1 MHLEALKVRRHQQ
14 HLVVAVIAD
23 EAGAIAAVRRLHRI
37 GIGSEA
43 ISLLALDTEKVHEAI
58 AEIGPVAGQVVH
70 AGGSVDAVAEETSVH
85 GRDETKGTA
94 LGGCVGLVIG
104 LGVFAIPGL
113 GAALLAA
120 GPVVMA
126 INVLGHTIAGG
137 VGMGLVLG
145 AIFDERV
152 TEDHRDH
159 YKQRLEQGAWLLVLH
174 GDDPLVERAA
184 AELKGAHVERVE
196 TF

>member
-1 MHLEALKVRRHQQ
+1 MRLEALKVRRHQQ
-14 HLVVAVIAD
+14 HLVVAVIED
-23 EAGAIAAVRRLHRI
+23 EASAIAAVRRLHRI

-70 AGGSVDAVAEETSVH
+70 AGASVDALAEETGDH

-94 LGGCVGLVIG
+94 LGGCVGLVLG

-126 INVLGHTIAGG
+126 INVLGHTVAGG
-137 VGMGLVLG
+137 LGMGLVLG

-152 TEDHRDH
+152 TEDHRDY
-159 YKQRLEQGAWLLVLH
+159 YKQRLEKGAWLLVLH

>member
-1 MHLEALKVRRHQQ
+1 MRLEALKVRRHQQ

-23 EAGAIAAVRRLHRI
+23 EASAIAAVRRLHRI

-70 AGGSVDAVAEETSVH
+70 AGQPVDVLAEETGSH
-85 GRDETKGTA
+85 GRDETRGTA
-94 LGGCVGLVIG
+94 LGGCIGLVIG

-113 GAALLAA
+113 GVALLAA
-120 GPVVMA
+120 GPVIMA

-137 VGMGLVLG
+137 LGLGLVLG

-159 YKQRLEQGAWLLVLH
+159 YKARLEQGAWLLVIH
-174 GDDPLVERAA
+174 GDDALVKRAG
-184 AELKGAHVERVE
+184 AELQGAHVERVE